1 MEVLQADRRAETE
14 METWVLRGGGL
25 QQDWQEGT
33 AYVKVRPASLYT
45 LKTFSMALTYAA
57 VLRSSPR
64 LYLLAVR
71 MIC

>member
-1 MEVLQADRRAETE
+1 MEV
-14 METWVLRGGGL
+14 GGGGPGSARVDG
-25 QQDWQEGT
+25 QTDGGRWAGWRGA
-33 AYVKVRPASLYT
+33 AYVKVTPASLYT

-57 VLRSSPR
+57 VLRSRPR